1 MSDEFPAK
9 SADPRL
15 QSVPLDE
22 ASALSP
28 DFYAGDHWLGVDQA
42 AVLEPGWQIL
52 CPASDVAQ
60 PGDHVVR
67 DIGRVPVLIVRA
79 AGGALNGFVNVC
91 RHRAGP
97 LALCDGKGAK
107 RLRCAYHGWT
117 YDLDGQLR
125 TAPEMQDAQSF
136 DRDGIAL
143 ARIELQTWNGMIFA
157 RARAGGPDFA
167 AVMAGI
173 EALAAPYDLAGM
185 HHHHRRIYK
194 VAANWKTYVDN
205 FLEGYHLPFVHP
217 GLSGVVS
224 YPQYRTEL
232 ADFWSLQRA
241 PVSDPN
247 GLYADGEALY
257 FFIYPNTML
266 NILPGRVQTN
276 RVVAD
281 GPSHC
286 RVEFD
291 FYYAPGFESMAQA
304 DDAFSDEIQGEDR
317 LICERVQQGL
327 NSGAYRPGRLSPSQE
342 AGVWHWQNLLREA
355 YARAE
360 GGMTHGDAN
369 D

>member
-1 MSDEFPAK
+1 MSDGI
-9 SADPRL
+9 SRTSTDPRL
-15 QSVPLDE
+15 QTRPLAQ

-28 DFYAGDHWLGVDQA
+28 DFYAGHDWLAVDQVQ
-42 AVLEPGWQIL
+42 VLESGWQIL
-52 CPASDVAQ
+52 CPASAVAE

-67 DIGRVPVLIVRA
+67 EIGRVPVLVVR
-79 AGGALNGFVNVC
+79 GSNGALNGFVNVC

-125 TAPEMQDAQSF
+125 TAPEMQDAQDF
-136 DRDGIAL
+136 DRAGIRL
-143 ARIELQTWNGMIFA
+143 APIELRQWQGMVFA
-157 RARAGGPDFA
+157 RAGSDGPDFA
-167 AVMAGI
+167 TVMAGI
-173 EALAAPYDLAGM
+173 DALVAPYDPVGM
-185 HHHHRRIYK
+185 RHHHSRSYT

-217 GLSGVVS
+217 GLSGIVS
-224 YPQYRTEL
+224 YPQYKTEL

-241 PVSDPN
+241 PVSDPD

-266 NILPGRVQTN
+266 NILPGRMQSN
-276 RVVAD
+276 RVVPD
-281 GPSHC
+281 GPSRC

-291 FYYAPGFESMAQA
+291 FYYAPGFEAMAPA
-304 DDAFSDEIQGEDR
+304 DDRFSDEIQEEDR
-317 LICERVQQGL
+317 LICERVQHGL
-327 NSGAYRPGRLSPSQE
+327 DSGAYQPGRLSPSQE

-355 YARAE
+355 YARASGE
-360 GGMTHGDAN
+360 
-369 D
+369 

>member
-1 MSDEFPAK
+1 MSDGIPLK
-9 SADPRL
+9 STDPRL
-15 QSVPLDE
+15 QAQALAQ

-28 DFYAGDHWLGVDQA
+28 DFYVGDAGLRVDQA
-42 AVLEPGWQIL
+42 EILEPGWQTL
-52 CPASDVAQ
+52 CPASAVAA

-67 DIGRVPVLIVRA
+67 TIGRVPVLIVRA
-79 AGGALNGFVNVC
+79 ADGALNGFVNVC

-125 TAPEMQDAQSF
+125 TAPEMQDAEGF
-136 DRDGIAL
+136 DRAGIAL
-143 ARIELQTWNGMIFA
+143 AGIELRTWQGMVFA
-157 RARAGGPDFA
+157 RARAGGPDFDT
-167 AVMAGI
+167 VLAGI
-173 EALAAPYDLAGM
+173 DALTAPYDLAGM
-185 HHHHRRIYK
+185 RHHHSRIYE
-194 VAANWKTYVDN
+194 VAANWKTYIDN

-217 GLSGVVS
+217 GLSDVVS

-247 GLYADGEALY
+247 GIYADGEALY

-266 NILPGRVQTN
+266 NILPGRMQSN
-276 RVVAD
+276 RVVPD

-286 RVEFD
+286 RIEFD
-291 FYYAPGFESMAQA
+291 FYYAPGFESMAKA
-304 DDAFSDEIQGEDR
+304 DDAFSDEIQGEDK
-317 LICERVQQGL
+317 LICERVQLGL
-327 NSGAYRPGRLSPSQE
+327 ESGAYRPGRLSPTQE

-355 YARAE
+355 YARAAGE
-360 GGMTHGDAN
+360 
-369 D
+369 